1 MKRRDLLVSSA
12 ALWAG
17 AAMPRPVFVQAAFA
31 QARYPDRPIKLVVP
45 FVAGGV
51 NDAVARVWIER
62 MKGLLGTI
70 FVENMGGAGGV
81 VGATAV
87 ARAQPD
93 GYTILMGGGGSQVL
107 NPVAMSKPPYD
118 PVKDF
123 EPIATIAIL
132 PMTIAVTPAL
142 PVHTLQEFIAYA
154 KANPGKLVYGSA
166 GTGSMTHLSGELFKS
181 LAGTPDIVH
190 VPYRGG
196 GPSIADLISGQ
207 VPMAVV
213 NVNGQVLELHR
224 AGKVRMIAVTSPQR
238 LTADPEFPTA
248 AESGLPGLVAVN
260 FAALF
265 APARTPK
272 PIIDQIAAATNIAMA
287 ETEMRKNLIDQG
299 MEPVTDSTPEKTRR
313 FVEED
318 IARWTPVIRSVGL
331 RLN

>member
-1 MKRRDLLVSSA
+1 MKRRDLLT
-12 ALWAG
+12 AG
-17 AAMPRPVFVQAAFA
+17 AAALVTAAAVRPVFA
-31 QARYPDRPIKLVVP
+31 QGRYPEHPIKLVVP

-51 NDAVARVWIER
+51 NDAVARVWIDR
-62 MKGLLGTI
+62 MKGTLGTVFI
-70 FVENMGGAGGV
+70 ENMGGAGGV
-81 VGATAV
+81 VGGTAV

-107 NPVAMSKPPYD
+107 NPIAMSKAPYD
-118 PVKDF
+118 PIRDF

-132 PMTIAVTPAL
+132 PMTIAVTPSL
-142 PVHTLQEFIAYA
+142 PVHTLQELIAYA

-196 GPSIADLISGQ
+196 GPSITDLISGQ
-207 VPMAVV
+207 VPMIVT

-224 AGKVRMIAVTSPQR
+224 TGKLRMIAVTSPQR
-238 LTADPEFPTA
+238 LAAEPEFPTA

-260 FAALF
+260 FAGLF

-272 PIIDQIAAATNIAMA
+272 PIIDQIAAATSTAMA
-287 ETEMRKNLIDQG
+287 ESEMQKNLIDQG
-299 MEPVTDSTPEKTRR
+299 MEPVMDSTPEKARR
-313 FVEED
+313 FLEDD
-318 IARWTPVIRSVGL
+318 IARWTPVIRTIGL
-331 RLN
+331 QLN